1 MGTVTTTA
9 REGGGTGGG
18 GPRTIEAA
26 RLAFGG
32 SVLDCALLDA
42 SRGGAQ
48 VRLSE
53 VAEVPETATLKV
65 QGGENWTVR
74 RRWQQGA
81 RVGFRVVGT
90 APPPAAG

>member
-1 MGTVTTTA
+1 MGCGAMETVTTSV
-9 REGGGTGGG
+9 RESGGG
-18 GPRTIEAA
+18 GGERRAIEAA
-26 RLAFGG
+26 QLAFGG

-65 QGGENWTVR
+65 QGGENWTVLR
-74 RRWQQGA
+74 QWQQGV
-81 RVGFRVVGT
+81 RVGFKVVGAT
-90 APPPAAG
+90 